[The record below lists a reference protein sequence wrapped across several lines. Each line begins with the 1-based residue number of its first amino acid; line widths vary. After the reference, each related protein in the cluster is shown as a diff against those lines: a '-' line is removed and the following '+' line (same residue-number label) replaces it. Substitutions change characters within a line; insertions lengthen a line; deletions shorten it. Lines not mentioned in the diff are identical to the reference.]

1 VESQLTIGPDVADW
15 TSVIR
20 YDVVG
25 GGLDRIDLK
34 IPAPW
39 AARARLYHSGADLRS
54 PAQVV
59 GPSAFWTI
67 SPPRPL
73 WGSHR
78 LVLRS
83 SLPLVSLGEIA
94 FPEVAPL
101 GKQGAV
107 DAYFR
112 MINAAGRPL
121 AAEDATGLR
130 KLLPIFHAARFR
142 DREFARDD
150 GTPSGIYRMEE
161 KSWALRIPLTRTG
174 SAPRGL
180 ADEAARVA
188 LADVMVTVM
197 PDRSVLGRA
206 LYEIIPESGR
216 LLSVQLPAGSTILW
230 ASVEPTPA
238 VPLRAGPSAWSIAL
252 TPPQPERVCL
262 IWRAP
267 ASEVTP
273 SGGGGWSLPLPRAG
287 AGPARALV
295 TVSTPAGVSIGA
307 TSSGLEPVAMARLDQ
322 ARADRLGSLT
332 REALAHVD
340 RSSGRD
346 HERIVSL
353 LISHGQALRAAE
365 RAANRAE
372 TASGGQAAERE
383 LAASIANARTGLDE
397 AVRSAG
403 LTDDLTSARSYLGL
417 SEDGGNRPPDGIP
430 EPIVPCRIR
439 AVGQPTALIGTLKG
453 LDDVSARPSLTVAGT
468 PQAPSLE
475 LGAERSAILAA
486 ALAVAAIV
494 ATSLGGRRAAV
505 ASAVSLLLTLAA
517 SAVAGGPAMLAGA
530 VGLAALAG
538 LRDQRTLVGPD

>member
-1 VESQLTIGPDVADW
+1 MTIGPDVADW
-15 TSVIR
+15 ISVIR

-25 GGLDRIDLK
+25 GALDRIDLK

-39 AARARLYHSGADLRS
+39 AARARLSLAGADLRS
-54 PAQVV
+54 PVQVV
-59 GPSAFWTI
+59 GPSAFWNI
-67 SPPRPL
+67 SPQRPM
-73 WGSHR
+73 WGSQR

-83 SLPLVSLGEIA
+83 ALPLVSLGEIA

-112 MINAAGRPL
+112 IMNATGRPL

-130 KLLPIFHAARFR
+130 KLLPIFHASRFR
-142 DREFARDD
+142 DQEFARGD
-150 GTPSGIYRMEE
+150 GTSSGIYRMEE
-161 KSWALRIPLTRTG
+161 KSWALRIPLTRNG

-188 LADVMVTVM
+188 LADLMVSVM
-197 PDRSVLGRA
+197 PNRSVLGRA

-216 LLSVQLPAGSTILW
+216 LLTVEFPEGSTILW
-230 ASVEPTPA
+230 ASVESSPA

-252 TPPQPERVCL
+252 TPAQPERVCL
-262 IWRAP
+262 IWKVP
-267 ASEVTP
+267 ASDPAP
-273 SGGGGWSLPLPRAG
+273 SGAGVWSLPLPRAG
-287 AGPARALV
+287 PGPTRTLV
-295 TVSTPAGVSIGA
+295 TVSTPAGVSIGG
-307 TSSGLEPVAMARLDQ
+307 TSSGLEPVAMARLDK
-322 ARADRLGSLT
+322 ARADWLSRLT

-346 HERIVSL
+346 HERVVSL
-353 LISHGQALRAAE
+353 LISHGMALRAAE

-372 TASGGQAAERE
+372 TASGGRTAERE
-383 LAASIANARTGLDE
+383 LAASIANARAGLDE

-403 LTDDLTSARSYLGL
+403 LADDLNSARSYLGL
-417 SEDGGNRPPDGIP
+417 SDDVGNRPPAGIP

-439 AVGQPTALIGTLKG
+439 AVGRPTALIGTLKG
-453 LDDVSARPSLTVAGT
+453 LDDASAPPSLTVVGT
-468 PQAPSLE
+468 PKAPSLE
-475 LGAERSAILAA
+475 VGAERWVILAA

-517 SAVAGGPAMLAGA
+517 SAVAGGLAMLAGA

-538 LRDQRTLVGPD
+538 LRDQRTLAGPD